1 MERYDRAITIF
12 SPDGHLFQ
20 VEYAQ
25 EAVKKGS
32 TAVGVRGK
40 NCVVIGVEKKS
51 IPTLQDDR
59 TIRKI
64 HSIDEH
70 VMLAFADYFSNAFN
84 KNSYKLSFFFNQ
96 HVFTGLSADAR
107 VLVDR
112 ARIECQSYKLTLEDP
127 VTVGYIAR
135 YIANTKQRFT
145 QSPGRRPFGIS
156 MLIGGFDFD
165 GTPRLFKTEPSGAY
179 YEYSANSTGRG
190 EKPVREYL
198 EEHYNDETTAD
209 EASVLKL
216 VVKALSQVVQSG
228 AQNIEIAVMKLST
241 EPVNIFFFFFIT
253 IGHTVDYRILPTEEV
268 EELIKIVDA
277 ERVEAEGEEAAK
289 KAAGPK

>member
-32 TAVGVRGK
+32 TVVGVRGK
-40 NCVVIGVEKKS
+40 DCVVIGVEKKS

-64 HSIDEH
+64 FNIDEH
-70 VMLAFADYFSNAFN
+70 VFLAFA
-84 KNSYKLSFFFNQ
+84 
-96 HVFTGLSADAR
+96 GLSADAR
-107 VLVDR
+107 VLIDT
-112 ARIECQSYKLTLEDP
+112 ARVECQNYKFNLEDP

-135 YIANTKQRFT
+135 FLANTKQRFT

-156 MLIGGFDFD
+156 MIVGGFDYD
-165 GTPRLFKTEPSGAY
+165 GTPRLYKTEPSGAY
-179 YEYSANSTGRG
+179 YEYLASSTGRG

-198 EEHYNDETTAD
+198 EEHYSDETIKD
-209 EASVLKL
+209 EDATLKL
-216 VVKALSQVVQSG
+216 VIKALSQVVQSG
-228 AQNIEIAVMKLST
+228 AQNIEIAVMKPDKVAVG
-241 EPVNIFFFFFIT
+241 EC
-253 IGHTVDYRILPTEEV
+253 TVRTLPTEEV
-268 EELIKIVDA
+268 EALLKH
-277 ERVEAEGEEAAK
+277 VEAERAAAEAAEEAAK
-289 KAAGPK
+289 KK

>member
-1 MERYDRAITIF
+1 
-12 SPDGHLFQ
+12 Q
-20 VEYAQ
+20 
-25 EAVKKGS
+25 
-32 TAVGVRGK
+32 
-40 NCVVIGVEKKS
+40 
-51 IPTLQDDR
+51 
-59 TIRKI
+59 
-64 HSIDEH
+64 
-70 VMLAFADYFSNAFN
+70 
-84 KNSYKLSFFFNQ
+84 
-96 HVFTGLSADAR
+96 VFTGLSADAR

-135 YIANTKQRFT
+135 FIANTKQRFT

-241 EPVNIFFFFFIT
+241 EPVIILFT
-253 IGHTVDYRILPTEEV
+253 TVV
-268 EELIKIVDA
+268 KN
-277 ERVEAEGEEAAK
+277 
-289 KAAGPK
+289 

>member
-51 IPTLQDDR
+51 MPTLQDDR

-70 VMLAFADYFSNAFN
+70 VMLAFA
-84 KNSYKLSFFFNQ
+84 
-96 HVFTGLSADAR
+96 GLSADAR

-135 YIANTKQRFT
+135 FIANTKQRFT

-156 MLIGGFDFD
+156 MLVGGFDFD

-241 EPVNIFFFFFIT
+241 DL
-253 IGHTVDYRILPTEEV
+253 GRTVDYRILPTEEV
-268 EELIKIVDA
+268 EELIKVVDA
-277 ERVEAEGEEAAK
+277 ERMEAEAEEATK
-289 KAAGPK
+289 KAAGLK

>member
-32 TAVGVRGK
+32 TAVGVVGK

-70 VMLAFADYFSNAFN
+70 VMLAFA
-84 KNSYKLSFFFNQ
+84 
-96 HVFTGLSADAR
+96 GLSADAR
-107 VLVDR
+107 VLVDK

-127 VTVGYIAR
+127 VTVGNIAR
-135 YIANTKQRFT
+135 FIANTKQRFT

-165 GTPRLFKTEPSGAY
+165 GTPHLFKTEPSGAF
-179 YEYSANSTGRG
+179 YEYLANATGRG
-190 EKPVREYL
+190 EKSVREYL
-198 EEHYNDETTAD
+198 EEHYSENTTATEED
-209 EASVLKL
+209 VLKL
-216 VVKALSQVVQSG
+216 VVKALSNVVQSG
-228 AQNIEIAVMKLST
+228 AENIEIAVMKSGHKKGSVEQRVLS
-241 EPVNIFFFFFIT
+241 F
-253 IGHTVDYRILPTEEV
+253 DEV
-268 EELIKIVDA
+268 ELLLKVVETERAEAEAEEASKKTPLIK
-277 ERVEAEGEEAAK
+277 
-289 KAAGPK
+289 

>member
-1 MERYDRAITIF
+1 VRIKFNRAADNMERYDRAITIF

-70 VMLAFADYFSNAFN
+70 IMLAFA
-84 KNSYKLSFFFNQ
+84 
-96 HVFTGLSADAR
+96 GLSADAR
-107 VLVDR
+107 VLVDY
-112 ARIECQSYKLTLEDP
+112 ARVECQSYKLTLEDP

-156 MLIGGFDFD
+156 MLIGGFDYD
-165 GTPRLFKTEPSGAY
+165 GTPRLFKTEPSGTY
-179 YEYSANSTGRG
+179 YEYFANSTGRG

-198 EEHYNDETTAD
+198 EEHYNDETIKD

-216 VVKALSQVVQSG
+216 VIKALSQVVQSG
-228 AQNIEIAVMKLST
+228 AQNIEIAVMKANLD
-241 EPVNIFFFFFIT
+241 EPS
-253 IGHTVDYRILPTEEV
+253 HCSHRLLPVEEV
-268 EELIKIVDA
+268 EALLKEVDDERAAA
-277 ERVEAEGEEAAK
+277 EAEEAAK
-289 KAAGPK
+289 KK

>member
-32 TAVGVRGK
+32 TAD
-40 NCVVIGVEKKS
+40 CVVIGVEKKS

-64 HSIDEH
+64 HSIDNH
-70 VMLAFADYFSNAFN
+70 VMLAFA
-84 KNSYKLSFFFNQ
+84 
-96 HVFTGLSADAR
+96 GLSADAR

-112 ARIECQSYKLTLEDP
+112 ARMECQSYKLTLEDP

-135 YIANTKQRFT
+135 FIANTKQRFT

-156 MLIGGFDFD
+156 MLIGGFDYD

-179 YEYSANSTGRG
+179 YEYQANSTGRG

-198 EEHYNDETTAD
+198 EEHYSDENTAD
-209 EASVLKL
+209 EGAVLKL
-216 VVKALSQVVQSG
+216 VIKALSQVVQSG
-228 AQNIEIAVMKLST
+228 AQNIEISVMKADPSKPSHCTQRVL
-241 EPVNIFFFFFIT
+241 
-253 IGHTVDYRILPTEEV
+253 TVQEV
-268 EELIKIVDA
+268 EDLLKV
-277 ERVEAEGEEAAK
+277 VEAERQAAEAEEASK
-289 KAAGPK
+289 KK

>member
-1 MERYDRAITIF
+1 MIVPSLFF

-25 EAVKKGS
+25 EAVKK
-32 TAVGVRGK
+32 RI
-40 NCVVIGVEKKS
+40 NCGWGAWEK
-51 IPTLQDDR
+51 LHDR

-64 HSIDEH
+64 HMIDEH
-70 VMLAFADYFSNAFN
+70 VMLAFA
-84 KNSYKLSFFFNQ
+84 
-96 HVFTGLSADAR
+96 GLSADAR

-112 ARIECQSYKLTLEDP
+112 ARVECQAYKLTLEDP
-127 VTVGYIAR
+127 VTVAYISR

-179 YEYSANSTGRG
+179 YEYLANSTGRG

-209 EASVLKL
+209 EQSTLKL
-216 VVKALSQVVQSG
+216 VVKSLSQVVQSG
-228 AQNIEIAVMKLST
+228 SQNIEIAVMKF
-241 EPVNIFFFFFIT
+241 VNGEIVNRVL
-253 IGHTVDYRILPTEEV
+253 TVEEV
-268 EELIKIVDA
+268 EALLKVVDE
-277 ERVEAEGEEAAK
+277 ERVAAEAEEAAK
-289 KAAGPK
+289 KK